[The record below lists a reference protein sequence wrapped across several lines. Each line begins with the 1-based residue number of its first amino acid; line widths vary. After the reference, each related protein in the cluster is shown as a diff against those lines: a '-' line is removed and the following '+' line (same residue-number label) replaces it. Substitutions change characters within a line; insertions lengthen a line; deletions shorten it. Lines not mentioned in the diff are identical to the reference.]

1 MFSNLCPRISL
12 LPTVLFVA
20 VLCSTVPAHATAV
33 DTAIPGIT
41 ASDACETPQAL
52 GARDHIRRVGGFPG
66 ETHCY
71 RIELGSPGLWSLDLV
86 PTELGTAQAILQVVD
101 SADATSGR
109 PTPRILRRSMD
120 GQLWMAGEGAH
131 FVTVRSEDP
140 RRPLPAYRLDSQF
153 VQVAMPTDHG
163 DTDGELEIEVEG
175 LATTCDPRIGM
186 DHGDTDGE
194 LEIEVEGMA
203 VGCGLERG
211 VEGLCALASGF
222 SKVDE
227 YGDSLLCA
235 APLTDGR
242 LVGRLDNGWGDD
254 VDVARLEI
262 RRWQTVQV
270 RADGGQGLQGQLLD
284 ANGRQLVVDGAD
296 SGSVQDGS
304 FQWTV
309 TLAPGT
315 YFIRLGGLAE
325 GAYALSVHGQGR

>member
-1 MFSNLCPRISL
+1 MFSNLCPRLSL

-175 LATTCDPRIGM
+175 
-186 DHGDTDGE
+186 
-194 LEIEVEGMA
+194 MA